1 MIDYSLVQRISNS
14 NTIQINQAKTRVQAA
29 LAANQNPDPADLALV
44 ESAVYKTYA
53 QAQYRNITSFQAFSE
68 KIAEATALDTGVV
81 VGILTAAVRHLR
93 KAFLNGE
100 KVQLGDLGN
109 FYVSLKSVPADSNND
124 FVTSYNIRSV
134 KVKWEPTPRF
144 NDLRSEA
151 EFKRVASRDLNS
163 KVIKA
168 VDGNEEIQFV
178 SAESSDNAQGDSAG
192 SGSLGVNTH
201 LTDDSMNED

>member
-1 MIDYSLVQRISNS
+1 MICPNHRPCCIRNARRISC
-14 NTIQINQAKTRVQAA
+14 
-29 LAANQNPDPADLALV
+29 LEADTVLSPVPMLRCV
-44 ESAVYKTYA
+44 CSA
-53 QAQYRNITSFQAFSE
+53 QA
-68 KIAEATALDTGVV
+68 L
-81 VGILTAAVRHLR
+81 
-93 KAFLNGE
+93 
-100 KVQLGDLGN
+100 
-109 FYVSLKSVPADSNND
+109 
-124 FVTSYNIRSV
+124 SV

-192 SGSLGVNTH
+192 SGSQGVNTH